1 MQCGDALLNPGATG
15 VLDPDK
21 WCTVVHRK
29 IHHFADLVGDGCSE
43 APAVG
48 REVLGKQE
56 HRAPVYRAVSGNHRV
71 SRRAMILDAKA
82 GCVVPHKHV
91 ELLERILVEEEF
103 NSLTRRQL
111 SEVVLSVDGALVR
124 RGLRRLAQD
133 AQLLDT
139 VFGAHRPPGRLRFDH
154 QGG

>member
-1 MQCGDALLNPGATG
+1 
-15 VLDPDK
+15 
-21 WCTVVHRK
+21 
-29 IHHFADLVGDGCSE
+29 
-43 APAVG
+43 
-48 REVLGKQE
+48 
-56 HRAPVYRAVSGNHRV
+56 
-71 SRRAMILDAKA
+71 MILDAEA
-82 GCVVPHKHV
+82 GGVVPHEHV